1 MRLVDTVVASLSVL
15 PKRRPRES
23 EFPQRAYRRDS
34 EVVQLLQLMPVA
46 LLVADRHGCIVSAN
60 GAATSLFGYA
70 DEEVVGMRMD
80 RLFPDLGSQAAEA
93 QDAPDPGKV
102 LTLASPRDR
111 PARRKDG
118 REFPV
123 ELAAIPLPGGGEAE
137 TLMVVTD
144 RTDHYALRRSREQ
157 LAHLTRISTL
167 GEFSGS
173 LAHEVKQPL
182 TAILSNAQAAQR
194 FLAEEPVNLAELR
207 EIMDDLVSDSHR
219 ATAVL
224 GKLRVLVRRNEFQPA
239 RLDLAQVLGDAA
251 LLVRSAA
258 VTRRIRVQW
267 DTGAD
272 LPAIHGDHVQ
282 LQQVMLNLLLNA
294 FEAMD
299 ATPAEDRVVE
309 IDAQPDETGMIR
321 VAVRDRGR
329 GLPKDTT
336 EMMFMPY
343 FTSKPEG
350 LGLGLSIS
358 RSIVE
363 MHGGRIW
370 AENNAGPGA
379 TFYFTLPAVRAASSE
394 SSSRQP

>member
-1 MRLVDTVVASLSVL
+1 MRVVDAVVASLSVL
-15 PKRRPRES
+15 PKRRPREPD
-23 EFPQRAYRRDS
+23 FPQWAYPRDS
-34 EVVQLLQLMPVA
+34 EAAQLLKLMPIA
-46 LLVADRHGCIVSAN
+46 LMVADRHGRIVLAN
-60 GAATSLFGYA
+60 GAAEKLFGYA
-70 DEEVVGMRMD
+70 DDELVGMHAEK
-80 RLFPDLGSQAAEA
+80 LFPDQGRQAAEA
-93 QDAPDPGKV
+93 QSVSDPGKV
-102 LTLASPRDR
+102 LALTSPRDR
-111 PARRKDG
+111 PARRRDG
-118 REFPV
+118 QEFPV
-123 ELAAIPLPGGGEAE
+123 ELAVIPLPGGGETEA
-137 TLMVVTD
+137 LMVVTD

-167 GEFSGS
+167 GELSGS
-173 LAHEVKQPL
+173 LAHELKQPL

-207 EIMDDLVSDSHR
+207 EIMDDLVSDNHR

-239 RLDLAQVLGDAA
+239 HLDLAQVLGDAT
-251 LLVRSAA
+251 LLVRSTAI
-258 VTRRIRVQW
+258 TRRIRVRW

-282 LQQVMLNLLLNA
+282 LQQVVLNLLLNA

-299 ATPAEDRVVE
+299 ASPAEDRVVE
-309 IDAQPDETGMIR
+309 IDAQADETGMIR

-343 FTSKPEG
+343 YTSKPEG

-379 TFYFTLPAVRAASSE
+379 TFYFTLPAAQAASLAP
-394 SSSRQP
+394 SRPEP